1 MELAPDGTRSQR
13 GEPDARFEFLRAEV
27 ARVPWLVGATVG
39 SGSQLI
45 EKISC
50 SRLIIILLRSNSADT
65 CMEMFGDCAWPVC
78 I

>member
-1 MELAPDGTRSQR
+1 MELAPDGTRSQG

-39 SGSQLI
+39 SGSQLF

-50 SRLIIILLRSNSADT
+50 SRLI
-65 CMEMFGDCAWPVC
+65 
-78 I
+78 